1 MIRNDG
7 TRLPISINTVLVQI
21 IKEPQEI
28 VCYQEEWGF
37 SGIYPHVW
45 YQLPEPRKIDLPQ
58 LLDFLAQHHLAKNA
72 LRDGSLR
79 MEVWLDPQNR
89 LGEMEGLRHD
99 NKAVLTWKFQY

>member
-45 YQLPEPRKIDLPQ
+45 YQ
-58 LLDFLAQHHLAKNA
+58 NA